1 MPKIDVVPVM
11 NKAPGKCVCCHTTP
25 MENGRPKK
33 AIDLNVD
40 VDWGDNAYLCDEC
53 VEVIC
58 DLWGRVSLYEHEKV
72 LKELKELTVSH
83 RKLQTRYTKLRDRA
97 KKIVAGKKAAKEL
110 KRKAA

>member
-11 NKAPGKCVCCHTTP
+11 TKAPGKCVCCHTTP
-25 MENGRPKK
+25 TENGRPKK

-58 DLWGRVSLYEHEKV
+58 DLWGRVTVEEFEKAK
-72 LKELKELTVSH
+72 KELEDLTVSH
-83 RKLQTRYTKLRDRA
+83 RKLQRRYSKLRDRA
-97 KKIVAGKKAAKEL
+97 KRIVSGKKAESKL
-110 KRKAA
+110 KRSAA